1 MIHSS
6 INAIVEEQVHRWQI
20 ESHRRLSRGKVMAQP
35 MITVFALKAIL
46 KNNAVSGARALNRTE
61 WLDAIKTATATIKV
75 DAGRPAAAKSDMQY
89 VYKVPFNYAWDIV
102 IANSPCTL
110 VAP

>member
-1 MIHSS
+1 M
-6 INAIVEEQVHRWQI
+6 
-20 ESHRRLSRGKVMAQP
+20 
-35 MITVFALKAIL
+35 TVFAIKAFPN
-46 KNNAVSGARALNRTE
+46 NNAAIPPLPANPANQIPGVVYARALQRPD
-61 WLDAIKTATATIKV
+61 WIDAIKTATATIKV